1 MNTSLELLSEKAAH
15 TPRSAYIA
23 EAFLISGLAV
33 TVIYAVY
40 AFGLIGVDAQYFANA
55 KVVRDAAEAGS
66 LVLSQL
72 STLEST
78 RAWLEPAIFTGL
90 ALIIFG
96 IGISF
101 AVSILNMVKL
111 RAGAARELLLAYRKK

>member
-15 TPRSAYIA
+15 TPGSAYLA
-23 EAFLISGLAV
+23 EALLVGGIAVV
-33 TVIYAVY
+33 TVYAVY
-40 AFGLIGVDAQYFANA
+40 AFGLVGVDVQYFANA
-55 KVVRDAAEAGS
+55 KVARDAAEAGS
-66 LVLSQL
+66 LILAQL

-78 RAWLEPAIFTGL
+78 RAWLEPAVFTGL

-111 RAGAARELLLAYRKK
+111 RAASARELLLAYRKK